1 MYKDRGAACDI
12 ISEMLDNPDSAGN
25 YQTTNAYNK
34 FEAYIAKI
42 RAEIPKWKDGFPPDS
57 LPVLAVTT
65 SRIAGSVRMRRSIV
79 RAQFIRHKEVEINP
93 DDDTE
98 SVDWYDETD
107 NCYYVESGWYEVIDY
122 WEDYGYLKIDDP
134 VIAWMPMPKLP
145 EIKDDA

>member
-1 MYKDRGAACDI
+1 MND
-12 ISEMLDNPDSAGN
+12 
-25 YQTTNAYNK
+25 
-34 FEAYIAKI
+34 
-42 RAEIPKWKDGFPPDS
+42 WKDGFPPDS

-79 RAQFIRHKEVEINP
+79 RAQFIRHKEVEIDP
-93 DDDTE
+93 DDNTE

-145 EIKDDA
+145 EKKDAE